1 MLSPPF
7 NPPCGIIDISTSK
20 GGDTLRNAYLISYD
34 PLTIKVDVVVAAAEL
49 HSGDRHLIPY
59 NGAVII
65 SSISSSKPEI
75 LRSLAKSGLSN
86 LLITPIKKGELDGII
101 NSNHWSYIERYIW

>member
-1 MLSPPF
+1 ML
-7 NPPCGIIDISTSK
+7 
-20 GGDTLRNAYLISYD
+20 Y
-34 PLTIKVDVVVAAAEL
+34 VVAAAEL